1 MFTAEQLDFK
11 HKVDI
16 SQVWAQALY
25 LLEEGKPYWFSY
37 EEMKVLNEMNEIYR
51 QVPPEEEWLQ
61 KLYDP
66 CERENPKAKFLMASE
81 ILTQIN
87 AFSGMRL
94 SLKKLMTSLGK
105 LGFEEPFSKRI
116 NGGSSRKVFPVIE
129 RKDV

>member
-1 MFTAEQLDFK
+1 
-11 HKVDI
+11 
-16 SQVWAQALY
+16 
-25 LLEEGKPYWFSY
+25 
-37 EEMKVLNEMNEIYR
+37 
-51 QVPPEEEWLQ
+51 
-61 KLYDP
+61 
-66 CERENPKAKFLMASE
+66 MASE